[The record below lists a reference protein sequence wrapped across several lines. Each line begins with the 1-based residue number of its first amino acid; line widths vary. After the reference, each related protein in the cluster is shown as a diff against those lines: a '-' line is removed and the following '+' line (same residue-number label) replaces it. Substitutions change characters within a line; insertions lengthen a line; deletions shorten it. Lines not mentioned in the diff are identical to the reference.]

1 MKKLLLEI
9 AIKSSLFVT
18 LPIGLLLLWP
28 NLSSLPL
35 NEVGS
40 LALNLATPSASPNN
54 STPSANKNGGG
65 RVQNSEASLLNID
78 PTGRFIEDELI
89 VKFKDGVTAANKQG
103 SLSKFNATFTW
114 EELDLGGAKVIK
126 VSPAT
131 REKLMQALKKNPNVE
146 YVEPNLVVQTLGGG
160 GGYGS
165 GSCSP
170 NDYYY
175 CYGNYQWAVKRIQA
189 RSGWNLN
196 KGSSS
201 IAIAVIDSG
210 VDYNHYDL
218 GWKVIK
224 GRNFWNNNYDPMDEN
239 GHGTGVAGIAAAIT
253 NNSSAIA
260 GVGWYT
266 KIVAIKIAGSSI
278 VTSASLLAA
287 GIREAVN
294 EHPEVKVINLSISL
308 VDNQDLNSV
317 RSAVQHAQRKGAL
330 LVAGVK
336 NSSPGN
342 YNCFQGFPA
351 AYSGVVS
358 VVATDINDQHASGC
372 TGRTLG
378 SKKYENV
385 WVSAPGSQVF
395 SLKKNSGFGYLPGA
409 ATSWA
414 TPFVSGIASILANGP
429 SNCNTAPLIGLAIK
443 YGTDDLGTAGWDLK
457 YGQGRVNLYKALD
470 VLCY

>member
-1 MKKLLLEI
+1 M
-9 AIKSSLFVT
+9 T

-35 NEVGS
+35 NNVGS

-54 STPSANKNGGG
+54 ITPSADKNFKSNKFAQ
-65 RVQNSEASLLNID
+65 VFNID

-89 VKFKDGVTAANKQG
+89 VKFKDNITAANKQG
-103 SLSKFNATFTW
+103 PLSKFNATFTW
-114 EELDLGGAKVIK
+114 EGLDLGGAKVIK
-126 VSPAT
+126 VSPAA
-131 REKLMQALKKNPNVE
+131 REKLMKALKKNPNVV
-146 YVEPNLVVQTLGGG
+146 YVEPNLVAQTLGGG
-160 GGYGS
+160 GGGGGGGS
-165 GSCSP
+165 YCSP

-175 CYGNYQWAVKRIQA
+175 CNGSYQWAVKRIQA

-224 GRNFWNNNYDPMDEN
+224 GRNFWNSNYNPMDEN
-239 GHGTGVAGIAAAIT
+239 GHGTSVAGIAAAIT

-266 KIVAIKIAGSSI
+266 KIVAIKITGSSI

-294 EHPEVKVINLSISL
+294 EHPNVKVINLSIGL
-308 VDNQDLNSV
+308 VADQDLNSV
-317 RSAVQHAQRKGAL
+317 RSAVQYAQSKGAV

-336 NSSPGN
+336 NSSRGY

-351 AYSGVVS
+351 AYSGVIS
-358 VVATDINDQHASGC
+358 VVAIDKNNQHASGC
-372 TGRTLG
+372 TGRSLG
-378 SKKYENV
+378 TKRYDNI
-385 WVSAPGSQVF
+385 WVSAPGDEIF
-395 SLKKNSGFGYLPGA
+395 SLIRSSGIGYLSGP

-414 TPFVSGIASILANGP
+414 APFVSGIASILANGP
-429 SNCNTAPLIGLAIK
+429 GFCSNPTYIKLAIK
-443 YGTDDLGTAGWDLK
+443 YGTDDLGSTGWDLK
-457 YGQGRVNLYKALD
+457 YGQGRVNLYKALNYY
-470 VLCY
+470 CY